1 MNSLINSSILPSPT
15 PRSTNSELGDSQ
27 SLPLIQSLGKLEQPS
42 QQQKK
47 SIAHI
52 YTEQALIYL
61 KEQNWRKAIVACKN
75 ALEIAPDTAEAYKI
89 LGDILYRQGK
99 KADALG
105 IYAKALAL
113 DPNLAA
119 VYANVGTL
127 YADQKKWH
135 KALDYYQQAVI
146 IDSNLAGTYRNLAQ
160 VWEELGDTD
169 KALECFCR
177 AIDLEPETLAPE
189 EYFKFGTE
197 LYQQGKTKE
206 ASILFTH
213 GVKLNPQAQTELA
226 QLVQML
232 EELEEWQQA
241 VVYYHQLI
249 SLPIDDDQTHS
260 NSVNKPI
267 KKLLSNSKTKSLA
280 AKVSAE
286 EARQK
291 IALLPQKLAIELLPK
306 VNTAIAHAEETS
318 ACLAV
323 KSSDSNSPAKL
334 VSSESD
340 NDSTTVEIPAAN
352 TADIAASQPDSAKSW
367 NNLGSLYAQKQEW
380 TKAISCYQE
389 ALQLDPQF
397 AKSYRNLA
405 KVYNQLGEEIQAAL
419 HWYEAFSLEPELVK
433 PEEYF
438 SLAKKLLEHQQLD
451 KAIACLRRT
460 IQLDP
465 NFEQAYL
472 TLGKLL
478 ENQGKLEQSQACYAR
493 LESKN

>member
-1 MNSLINSSILPSPT
+1 MNSLNSSILPSPT
-15 PRSTNSELGDSQ
+15 PRSTNSDLGDSQ

-113 DPNLAA
+113 DPNLAT

-127 YADQKKWH
+127 YADRKKWH

-197 LYQQGKTKE
+197 LYHQGKTKE

-306 VNTAIAHAEETS
+306 V
-318 ACLAV
+318 

-340 NDSTTVEIPAAN
+340 NDSATVEIPAAN
-352 TADIAASQPDSAKSW
+352 TADIEASQPDSAKSW

-405 KVYNQLGEEIQAAL
+405 KVYNQLGEEIKAAL
-419 HWYEAFSLEPELVK
+419 YWYEAFSLEPDLVK

-465 NFEQAYL
+465 NFEPAYL
-472 TLGKLL
+472 TLGKLF
-478 ENQGKLEQSQACYAR
+478 ENQGKLEQAQACYAR